1 MARAVRGVVFQRQ
14 VKGMAERRG
23 NLVPYGRTP
32 HGFLVDDGV
41 ETLLAE
47 SKGHVVSA
55 VVGARDGGEALRGRI
70 EADVKEAPISAF
82 AGSVDELLHDVR
94 S

>member
-23 NLVPYGRTP
+23 NSVPYERTP
-32 HGFLVDDGV
+32 QGFLFDDGV

-47 SKGHVVSA
+47 SKGHFVSSM
-55 VVGARDGGEALRGRI
+55 VGAREGGEALRGRI

-82 AGSVDELLHDVR
+82 AGAVDELRHDVR

>member
-23 NLVPYGRTP
+23 NLVRTP
-32 HGFLVDDGV
+32 QGFLVGV
-41 ETLLAE
+41 ITLLAE

-55 VVGARDGGEALRGRI
+55 VVDARDGDEAFCDRIRSGRQRSSVILLRWLCG
-70 EADVKEAPISAF
+70 
-82 AGSVDELLHDVR
+82 
-94 S
+94 